1 MSVSSRKLSEQTES
15 IEIDL
20 NTNRNLVYDKGDVLA
35 YWGKE
40 FNKIGAISHTKISTK
55 LIDQWVKCEK
65 WILES
70 TRENVGYLTKT
81 FLFVSQM
88 VVFSLIFCDLEEDT

>member
-1 MSVSSRKLSEQTES
+1 MIICPIVESYEQTES

-40 FNKIGAISHTKISTK
+40 FNKIEQH
-55 LIDQWVKCEK
+55 LIPK
-65 WILES
+65 
-70 TRENVGYLTKT
+70 
-81 FLFVSQM
+81 
-88 VVFSLIFCDLEEDT
+88 